1 MRKILFATLAFLSL
15 GATAHAGDVTLVKAA
30 GICQNA
36 SPTTMRPD
44 EVALFRELQERG
56 ATSMQGVKRIYYGK
70 GLDHYGDLRLPE
82 AKGPFPLAVVV
93 HGGSW
98 SAVVNSDYTA
108 PVAKMLAEAGIATWN
123 VEYSRLG
130 SAGEWPESFRS
141 VAAATDFVNVLAQ
154 NYPIDPKRVISIG
167 HSSGGHYALWLA
179 GRTGLPSTSPLYSPS
194 PLKLSGV
201 ISLDGTPDLQAFA
214 ALARGRSVIPR
225 LLGSDKDPQWEKRYA
240 DASPVELLPLKVPQY
255 FLTQESDRLPSILGY
270 IEKAQKAGDDV
281 TFDIACPPN
290 HFLSADTDSPAIAQ
304 AIVVEARRF
313 LK

>member
-1 MRKILFATLAFLSL
+1 MRKILFATLTFLSI
-15 GATAHAGDVTLVKAA
+15 GSAAHAGDVTLVKAA

-44 EVALFRELQERG
+44 EVALFRELQARG
-56 ATSMQGVKRIYYGK
+56 AASMQGVKRIYYGK

-82 AKGPFPLAVVV
+82 GKGPFPLAIVV

-98 SAVVNSDYTA
+98 SAVVNSDYTS
-108 PVAKMLAEAGIATWN
+108 PIAKMLADAGIATWN
-123 VEYSRLG
+123 VEYGRLG
-130 SAGEWPESFRS
+130 SGGEWPESFRS
-141 VAAATDFVNVLAQ
+141 VAAAADFVNVLAK
-154 NYPIDPKRVISIG
+154 NYPINPKRVISIG

-179 GRTGLPSTSPLYSPS
+179 GRTSLSSSSPLHSTA

-214 ALARGRSVIPR
+214 ALSRGRSVIPQ
-225 LLGSDKDPQWEKRYA
+225 LLGSDKEPQWEKRYA

-290 HFLSADTDSPAIAQ
+290 HFVSADADSPAVAK
-304 AIVVEARRF
+304 AIVKEAKRF
-313 LK
+313 LQ